1 MADIL
6 LLWQVLFWKRASNS
20 QFLLPYMTY
29 FKKNDS
35 PLLKT
40 IFKIF
45 DANLKKIETPQ
56 IKENTSNI

>member
-1 MADIL
+1 
-6 LLWQVLFWKRASNS
+6 
-20 QFLLPYMTY
+20 MTY